1 MISSKTRLHKFI
13 WLTPELRK
21 NYTRPEIMRNIEK
34 YGVLISEKPSNTRLE
49 WVYPGQNVTTP
60 DWPERAVAPIQD
72 IRVLQ
77 ETAEYI
83 ILFKPFGVPVQPG
96 AGHVDDT
103 VLNWLL
109 AHYPEQKKLMSSSP
123 ENSNMRTVAGLVHR
137 IDKNTQGIL
146 LVARSAEV
154 HSQIQDEFRQRHVT
168 KKYLAVVTGI
178 ITESHDL
185 QGWQCRD
192 KTNPMKQRFFEN
204 ELEAKNYDMEA
215 RYVHSIITPKKV
227 CPELSQTLIE
237 VEIKTGR
244 MHQIRVACEYL
255 GFPLVAEHLYNKSP
269 VTAKN
274 ATSKIQDLSTADFV
288 ALKSTIFGNVEFC
301 LLANE
306 ISISKEKISLTYFD
320 LNSY

>member
-77 ETAEYI
+77 ETTDYI

-109 AHYPEQKKLMSSSP
+109 AHYPEQKKLMLTAP

-146 LVARSAEV
+146 LVARSAAV

-204 ELEAKNYDMEA
+204 EIEGKNYDIEA
-215 RYVHSIITPKKV
+215 RFTHSIITPKKV
-227 CPELSQTLIE
+227 CTTLDQTLIE

-255 GFPLVAEHLYNKSP
+255 GFPLVAEHLYNKPP
-269 VTAKN
+269 VVTGNKSN
-274 ATSKIQDLSTADFV
+274 KLQDLSTAEFV
-288 ALKSTIFGNVEFC
+288 ELKTTIFGNVEFC

-306 ISISKEKISLTYFD
+306 IFVQTNNITINGRIATI
-320 LNSY
+320 